1 MDQTAIIISVLTLL
15 AGIGIFLIG
24 CNLMSSS
31 LEAMGGHTLR
41 NLFRKA
47 SKSKWV
53 GVGIGAAGT
62 AAIQSSGA
70 TTVMVIGFINAGII
84 SLTQAATIIFGA
96 NIGTTIT
103 GQIVALGMFGGDT
116 VSTTVI
122 FSALAGVGAFIT
134 SFAKKD
140 SVKTAGSILAGF
152 GMLFVGLSMMSGS
165 MEQFAHLKEVTDF
178 LAGISNAFLLV
189 VIGALLTAVIQSSS
203 VMTSIA
209 ITMVFT
215 GIISLDQGIYITM
228 GSNIGSCVVA
238 IIAGMTSSIN
248 AKRAS
253 FVHLFFNIGGVV
265 LFMVLGGVIQ
275 LVSGGNVSLGTIFEG
290 LFPGAPQTQLA
301 MFHTVFN
308 VIAVIVAVPLTEK
321 LVALVVKMIP
331 DKAEK
336 TDEEGHKLY
345 YIDEKMLV
353 TPAIAVM
360 EVKNEILNMA
370 KLARDNFF
378 LSLTMISTLNFDE
391 QKAFELR
398 EKELNFLNRKIVDF
412 VVKLNNERLS
422 ERDHTYLSGVLHT
435 VSDLERVGD
444 YAENIVEYAEDLK
457 SGEQRFS
464 DDALAEIE
472 QAKELVNEL
481 HGFVMHA
488 YKYKDMKALSKA
500 LGVEEQIDD
509 MTNRMAE
516 NHIKRLHDKTC
527 SPEVGSQYISLASN
541 TERVADHFV
550 NMGNTIKD
558 LV

>member
-1 MDQTAIIISVLTLL
+1 
-15 AGIGIFLIG
+15 
-24 CNLMSSS
+24 
-31 LEAMGGHTLR
+31 
-41 NLFRKA
+41 
-47 SKSKWV
+47 
-53 GVGIGAAGT
+53 
-62 AAIQSSGA
+62 
-70 TTVMVIGFINAGII
+70 
-84 SLTQAATIIFGA
+84 
-96 NIGTTIT
+96 
-103 GQIVALGMFGGDT
+103 
-116 VSTTVI
+116 
-122 FSALAGVGAFIT
+122 
-134 SFAKKD
+134 
-140 SVKTAGSILAGF
+140 
-152 GMLFVGLSMMSGS
+152 

-178 LAGISNAFLLV
+178 LAGINNAFLLV

-301 MFHTVFN
+301 LFHTVFN
-308 VIAVIVAVPLTEK
+308 VVAVIVAVPLTEK